1 MYSDA
6 SNIEDYLAALPTA
19 RRDDVA
25 ELVALIRANL
35 QPGFDEEMRW
45 GMISWEV
52 PLTLSGPTYNGQ
64 PLGYVALA
72 SQKNHISVYLLG
84 VYGDPEASA
93 EFERRWAASG
103 KQLDMGKSCVR
114 FPRNAKADL
123 DTIAWAVGLNSPS
136 EYLELVR
143 AHTRAR

>member
-1 MYSDA
+1 VHSDA
-6 SNIEDYLAALPTA
+6 STVEEYLAALPTA
-19 RRDDVA
+19 RLDDMA
-25 ELVALIRANL
+25 ELVHLIRANL

-84 VYGDPEASA
+84 VYSDPRASA

-103 KQLDMGKSCVR
+103 KRLDMGKSCVR
-114 FPRNAKADL
+114 FASNAKADL
-123 DTIAWAVGLNSPS
+123 DTIAWAVGLNTPS

-143 AHTRAR
+143 AHTKSR